1 MPAYRLYALLPLLGL
16 FAPLQA
22 LAEGAVQSLSC
33 LSNTVCTAS
42 GACVPDGSEFTF
54 TITPVA
60 LEDDGVAVSMLSY
73 GEQSFEVHQN
83 GPLAPFVWSEGDADR
98 QTLLPSGPTDLV
110 WHQFTFGEGVSARIL
125 FLTCEAPG

>member
-1 MPAYRLYALLPLLGL
+1 MRVRRLCALLPLLGL
-16 FAPLQA
+16 VAPLPA
-22 LAEGAVQSLSC
+22 RAEGAVQSLAC

-42 GACVPDGSEFTF
+42 GACVPDGSDFTF

-60 LEDDGVAVSMLSY
+60 LEDNGVAVSMISY
-73 GEQSFEVHQN
+73 GDQSFEVRQN
-83 GPLAPFVWSEGDADR
+83 GPLAPFEWSEGDTDR

>member
-42 GACVPDGSEFTF
+42 GACVPDRSEFTF

-83 GPLAPFVWSEGDADR
+83 GPLAPFAWSEGDADR